1 MQIGRVSSSGSSL
14 SYTFKPN
21 GLINCGIKQAA
32 RGFKVGGPVVTD
44 GRGSQFV
51 SSEFKEELEKYLLLY
66 FVAFNPDVKLDTN
79 GAELASFTE
88 LTV

>member
-1 MQIGRVSSSGSSL
+1 M
-14 SYTFKPN
+14 
-21 GLINCGIKQAA
+21 
-32 RGFKVGGPVVTD
+32 VTD

-51 SSEFKEELEKYLLLY
+51 SAEFTEELEKYLLLY
-66 FVAFNPDVKLDTN
+66 FVASNPDVKLDTN